1 MGSDSEEEDGE
12 TGSTIFFLMI
22 LCLGSE
28 NSISFA

>member
-12 TGSTIFFLMI
+12 TGSTIFFMI

>member
-1 MGSDSEEEDGE
+1 MGSDSEEDGE
-12 TGSTIFFLMI
+12 TGSTIFFMI